1 MGLARFIL
9 RRSILMVLTLFVLTL
24 AIYYTTTF
32 FSPTQRAAMF
42 ISTTTISPER
52 VNLDELARKLHLT
65 DPFYVQYLDWLR
77 LSLVTGKLGYT
88 LNFRGFVLDVIW
100 QRFPPTIELVMFS
113 APVAILGGIKL
124 GTYSARR
131 AYQKTGREDLMDSII
146 RAFTALT
153 YSMPLFFTGLLS
165 LSIFFLSLHW
175 FAPQRIGSEVE
186 NFIFFSGTWN
196 WYTGLYTIDALL
208 NGQLWIFL
216 DALRHL
222 VLPVATLT
230 ISMLPVVVK
239 ITRSSM
245 LAEYSRPYVTVAR
258 AKGLKEVEV
267 ISRVRKNAM
276 TSILTVSSILLAN
289 LLTGIVVVE
298 YVFSWGGIGSLAVD
312 ATTWLDFPLLAG
324 LSVVFC
330 LIFVITNLV
339 VDIAYTYVDPR
350 VKL

>member
-1 MGLARFIL
+1 M
-9 RRSILMVLTLFVLTL
+9 FV
-24 AIYYTTTF
+24 
-32 FSPTQRAAMF
+32 SPTM
-42 ISTTTISPER
+42 ISPDR
-52 VNLDELARKLHLT
+52 INLDELAKKLHLT

-77 LSLVTGKLGYT
+77 LSLITGKLGYT

-146 RAFTALT
+146 RAFTTLT

-165 LSIFFLSLHW
+165 LSIFFVNFHW

-186 NFIFFSGTWN
+186 NFIIFSGTWN
-196 WYTGLYTIDALL
+196 SYTGLYTIDALL

-222 VLPVATLT
+222 VLPVAILT

-245 LAEYSRPYVTVAR
+245 LAEYSRSYVTVAR

-267 ISRVRKNAM
+267 ISRVKKNAM
-276 TSILTVSSILLAN
+276 ISILTVSSILLAN

-312 ATTWLDFPLLAG
+312 AAKWYDFPLLAG

-330 LIFVITNLV
+330 LIFVIINLL